1 MKSKTSQWIMIWF
14 LPLIVVGGL
23 FFPLLGFL
31 VVGMVAFFLILSIF
45 KPRYW
50 CWNFC
55 PRGSF
60 LDLLLSKLSLNRP
73 IPKVFFSQPFR
84 WLVFV
89 LLMGFMTYRLFT
101 VGNSWLAIGGVFVM
115 TCVITT
121 MIAVVLGVQYKH
133 RAWCMICPMGNL
145 QEQVGKLRKR
155 VAKEADHGV

>member
-1 MKSKTSQWIMIWF
+1 MIWF
-14 LPLIVVGGL
+14 LPLIVLGGL

-45 KPRYW
+45 RPRYW

-60 LDLLLSKLSLNRP
+60 LDLLLSKVTTNRP
-73 IPKVFFSQPFR
+73 IPKLFFNQSFR

-89 LLMGFMTYRLFT
+89 LLMGFLTFRLVT
-101 VGNSWLAIGGVFVM
+101 TGNSLFAIGGVFVM
-115 TCVITT
+115 VCVVTT
-121 MIAVVLGVQYKH
+121 LIAIVLGIQYKH

-145 QEQVGKLRKR
+145 QEQVGKIRKK
-155 VAKEADHGV
+155 ASKEADHGT